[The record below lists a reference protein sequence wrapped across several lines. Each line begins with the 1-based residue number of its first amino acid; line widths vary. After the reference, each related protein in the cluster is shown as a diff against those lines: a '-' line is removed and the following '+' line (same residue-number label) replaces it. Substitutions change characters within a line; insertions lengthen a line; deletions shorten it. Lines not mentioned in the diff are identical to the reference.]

1 MQVSVETTSALERR
15 MTVEVPEERVEKAV
29 EERLRNLAR
38 TTRIKGFRPGKV
50 PMSVV
55 KQRFGGQVR
64 QEVVGEV
71 VQSTF
76 YEAVTQEKLR
86 PVGLPRIEPSS
97 TGEGDNLEYT
107 ATFEVFPE
115 IELAGLEGVSID
127 KATAEVTEAD
137 VDRMLDTLR
146 KQATSWEEVDRPA
159 EEGDRVTVDFRG
171 TIDGEE
177 FDGNSG
183 ENVPVTI
190 GGKRMIAGFEEG
202 LVGVKAGDE
211 KTLDLEFPED
221 YAYKKVAGKPVQFIV
236 TIKRIEKP
244 ELPEVDDAFAERFGI
259 KEGGVDALRQE
270 IRANMEREMSQALKN
285 RVKQQVMDKILEINE
300 LDIPKGLIDNEA
312 QALMRQTEQQ
322 MYTPEG
328 KSGVKLDPSM
338 FEEQAERR
346 VSLGLLMS
354 EVVKQHELKADPA
367 KVRET
372 VEGLAATYEQPDE
385 VVQWYYADR
394 QRLGEVE
401 SLVLEDQVVD
411 WVLGQVQVN
420 EVPSSFEEIMNQTQA
435 G

>member
-15 MTVEVPEERVEKAV
+15 MKVEVPEEQIEKAV

-55 KQRFGGQVR
+55 KQRYGGQVR

-86 PVGLPRIEPSS
+86 PVGLPEIEPTS
-97 TGEGDNLEYT
+97 TDEGKNLEYT

-115 IELAGLEGVSID
+115 IELAGLEGISID
-127 KATAEVTEAD
+127 KPAAEVTDAD

-146 KQATSWEEVDRPA
+146 KQATSWEEVERAA

-202 LVGVKAGDE
+202 LAGAKAGDE

-221 YAYKKVAGKPVQFIV
+221 YAYTKVAGKPVQFTV
-236 TIKRIEKP
+236 TVKRVEKP
-244 ELPEVDDAFAERFGI
+244 QLPEVDDAFAERFGI
-259 KEGGVDALRQE
+259 KEGGVDALREE
-270 IRANMEREMSQALKN
+270 IRSNMERELSQALKN
-285 RVKQQVMDKILEINE
+285 RVKQQVMGKLLEINN

-322 MYTPEG
+322 MYTPDG

-354 EVVKQHELKADPA
+354 EVVKKHEIKADPA

-372 VEGLAATYEQPDE
+372 VEGLAATYEHPDE